1 MKQTPILNTVK
12 TNPLLNEAFFI
23 YNVTR
28 ASMQVK
34 SRFHKAIE
42 KYKIAGPQFIIMYLI
57 NKKSALSQ
65 KDIGSCMSV
74 DKASMVKFLDQ
85 LEKEK
90 YVKRTEDAQ
99 DRRIKLITLTPKG
112 IGAVNKLEVLLYEV
126 EDKFLR
132 EKLSPTEAKTLKNLL
147 KKLIAPDEDDQ

>member
-1 MKQTPILNTVK
+1 MKQTPILNTVIP
-12 TNPLLNEAFFI
+12 NPLLNEAFFI

-28 ASMQVK
+28 ASMDVK

-57 NKKSALSQ
+57 LKKHHLSQ
-65 KDIGSCMSV
+65 KEIGACMSV

-90 YVKRTEDAQ
+90 YVKRNEDSV
-99 DRRIKLITLTPKG
+99 DRRIKLISLTPKG
-112 IGAVNKLEVLLYEV
+112 VATVNKLEAVLYEV
-126 EDKFLR
+126 EDKFLA
-132 EKLSPTEAKTLKNLL
+132 EKLTAAEAKTLKSLL
-147 KKLIAPDEDDQ
+147 KKLIKPIED